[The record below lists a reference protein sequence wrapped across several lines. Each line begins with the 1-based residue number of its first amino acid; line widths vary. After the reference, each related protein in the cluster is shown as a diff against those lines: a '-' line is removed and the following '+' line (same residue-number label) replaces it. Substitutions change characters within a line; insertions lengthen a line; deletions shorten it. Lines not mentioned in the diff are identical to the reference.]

1 MGTIAE
7 KLRRR
12 LGKTRAR
19 RQPTSLS
26 KLRHLVRHVENE
38 IGPANTP
45 HRFPD
50 YHPNHAVYLA
60 TQNMVSYLAEE
71 MSALPELREYEK
83 VVGQAEDEYKPDGPP
98 FSPLS
103 RTYFTTWAFFD
114 APFGP
119 DRETIGTCLL
129 DIGPELG
136 LSADYIA
143 AIRLMQHSR
152 MGIYEHHGVT
162 GEHVRLQELISGQAY
177 TCLVPAGYLGQAGEL
192 WYARILPP
200 PFADS
205 DDSVVFTTPYCLLAP
220 GKKEWTAF
228 LNRTMPKTGLPLSA
242 PALTETG
249 IVTGYPVLGV
259 LLKYG
264 LSPNYW
270 HEFIFLAY
278 VNYRFDV
285 IFLTGLPD
293 IPASLPHASGND
305 WLFDL

>member
-7 KLRRR
+7 KLKHH
-12 LGKTRAR
+12 LTRAKTK
-19 RQPTSLS
+19 RQLTSLS
-26 KLRHLVRHVENE
+26 KLHRLVRHVEDE
-38 IGPANTP
+38 IGPAKSP
-45 HRFPD
+45 HGLRG

-71 MSALPELREYEK
+71 LSALPELHEYAEI
-83 VVGQAEDEYKPDGPP
+83 VGQTEDEYMPDGPP

-103 RTYFTTWAFFD
+103 RSYFTTWAFFD

-136 LSADYIA
+136 LSVDYMA

-152 MGIYEHHGVT
+152 MGIYEHQGVV
-162 GEHVRLQELISGQAY
+162 GERVHLGELISGRSY
-177 TCLVPAGYLGQAGEL
+177 TCLVPAGYLGHAGEL
-192 WYARILPP
+192 WYARVLPP
-200 PFADS
+200 PFADA
-205 DDSVVFTTPYCLLAP
+205 DDSVVVTTPYCLIAP

-228 LNRTMPKTGLPLSA
+228 LERTMLKTGLPLST

-249 IVTGYPVLGV
+249 IVTGYPALEVLM
-259 LLKYG
+259 KYG

-278 VNYRFDV
+278 VNYRSNV
-285 IFLTGLPD
+285 VFLTGLPD
-293 IPASLPHASGND
+293 IPASLPHASEDG
-305 WLFDL
+305 

>member
-7 KLRRR
+7 KLKRR

-19 RQPTSLS
+19 HKPTSLS
-26 KLRHLVRHVENE
+26 KLRRLVRHVESE
-38 IGPANTP
+38 VGPAKSP
-45 HRFPD
+45 HGLRG
-50 YHPNHAVYLA
+50 YHPTHAVYLA

-71 MSALPELREYEK
+71 MSALPELHEYAEI
-83 VVGQAEDEYKPDGPP
+83 VGQAEDEYMPSGPP

-103 RTYFTTWAFFD
+103 TSYFTAWAFFD

-136 LSADYIA
+136 LSADYTA

-152 MGIYEHHGVT
+152 MGIYEHQGIVSERVH
-162 GEHVRLQELISGQAY
+162 LQELISGRSY
-177 TCLVPAGYLGQAGEL
+177 TCLVPAGYLGHAGEL
-192 WYARILPP
+192 WYARVLPP
-200 PFADS
+200 SFADS
-205 DDSVVFTTPYCLLAP
+205 DDSVVFTTPYCLIAP
-220 GKKEWTAF
+220 GRGAWTAF
-228 LNRTMPKTGLPLSA
+228 LDRTMPKTGLPRNA
-242 PALTETG
+242 PTLTETG
-249 IVTGYPVLGV
+249 IVTGYPALEVLM
-259 LLKYG
+259 KYG

-278 VNYRFDV
+278 SNYRSNV

-293 IPASLPHASGND
+293 IPESLPHTSED
-305 WLFDL
+305 D

>member
-7 KLRRR
+7 KLKHR
-12 LGKTRAR
+12 LGRAKAR

-38 IGPANTP
+38 IGPAITP
-45 HRFPD
+45 YGFQD

-71 MSALPELREYEK
+71 LSALPELREYAEI
-83 VVGQAEDEYKPDGPP
+83 VGQAEDEYMPDGPP

-103 RTYFTTWAFFD
+103 RSYFTTWVFFD

-136 LSADYIA
+136 LSADYMA
-143 AIRLMQHSR
+143 AIRLMQRSR
-152 MGIYEHHGVT
+152 MGIYEHDGVV
-162 GEHVRLQELISGQAY
+162 GERVRLRELISEQSY
-177 TCLVPAGYLGQAGEL
+177 TCLVPAGYLGRAGEL
-192 WYARILPP
+192 WYARILSP

-205 DDSVVFTTPYCLLAP
+205 DDSVVFTTPYCLIAP
-220 GKKEWTAF
+220 GKREWTAF
-228 LNRTMPKTGLPLSA
+228 LDRTMPKTSLPLSA
-242 PALTETG
+242 PALSEMG
-249 IVTGYPVLGV
+249 IVTEHPALEVLM
-259 LLKYG
+259 KYG

-278 VNYRFDV
+278 FNYRFNV
-285 IFLTGLPD
+285 VFLTGLPD
-293 IPASLPHASGND
+293 VPESLPHASDDG
-305 WLFDL
+305 